1 MRLIYASTS
10 LLIAADRVVTG
21 EGVEVALN
29 SGLFSLLR
37 RRLLLMLGHV
47 RPCGWVCLIEAGLGV
62 HACCMQLGQPQ
73 QRRITI
79 ANLYYA
85 HGLKCA
91 TYPAAVIA
99 IAVVVV
105 FVCR

>member
-10 LLIAADRVVTG
+10 LLITADRVVTG

-37 RRLLLMLGHV
+37 RRPLLMLNRV

-62 HACCMQLGQPQ
+62 HACCMQLARGWREMGNPSS
-73 QRRITI
+73 
-79 ANLYYA
+79 
-85 HGLKCA
+85 GE
-91 TYPAAVIA
+91 
-99 IAVVVV
+99 
-105 FVCR
+105 